1 MKKIIPYIK
10 GLLLLAFVVF
20 LYGFTS
26 QRNNA
31 KKIEKLNINFEN
43 GDNLFITYDM
53 VNKLLIQS
61 YDGLQ
66 SLPKENIFLNKLE
79 QTLLSNEM
87 VENAEVF
94 ISVKG
99 ELGVLIKQKTPI
111 ARVNHRGKTFYIDS
125 KGKRMPLSSNYSA
138 RVPIVIGIQNDKISE
153 EIFKLSTLIYND
165 DFLKKQII
173 AIEQRSVNEF
183 VLRTRMGNQMVELG
197 SLNQIDQKVK
207 KLKAFYQKVIKENTL
222 ENYKTINLMYNS
234 QVVCTKN

>member
-94 ISVKG
+94 ISVNG

-111 ARVNHRGKTFYIDS
+111 ARVNQRGKTFYIDS

-197 SLNQIDQKVK
+197 SLNRIDQKVK
-207 KLKAFYQKVIKENTL
+207 KLKAFYQKVIKENTI